1 MVEIL
6 GIEIS
11 QESLVIIFSGLFGL
25 LGSMVG
31 VVQARYK
38 VAQVRTQSDAQL
50 QQVKTEAKAEL
61 ERKASELQ
69 EEQQDAL
76 LAMQHWMTEQIE
88 LAAKQT
94 QALMDTNQVLAQ
106 KLAAEQSRSEE
117 LQNSNV
123 QWREKHDLMFTH
135 AMNQTRIAEKERN
148 LRVRCQEANE
158 ELKIRSE
165 HLEVLMLA
173 AKEGDGKESVK
184 ETDQA
189 TDVGDSGL
197 AE

>member
-11 QESLVIIFSGLFGL
+11 QESLVILVSGLFGL

-31 VVQARYK
+31 VIQARYK

-50 QQVKTEAKAEL
+50 AQVKTEAKAEL

-76 LAMQHWMTEQIE
+76 LGMQSWMTEQLE
-88 LAAKQT
+88 QSNRQT

-106 KLAAEQSRSEE
+106 QLAAEQARSEQ
-117 LQNSNV
+117 LDSSNM
-123 QWREKHDLMFTH
+123 QWREKHDLMFHH
-135 AMNQTRIAEKERN
+135 AMEQIKLAERERVQRVN
-148 LRVRCQEANE
+148 LQGRNE
-158 ELKIRSE
+158 ELSFRNEFLEGLLLVKVRERDEDHQAGSE
-165 HLEVLMLA
+165 
-173 AKEGDGKESVK
+173 G
-184 ETDQA
+184 
-189 TDVGDSGL
+189 
-197 AE
+197 AEEAD